1 MSDGSRQM
9 LGNIEP
15 LTDAP
20 DLQMEDGLAILL
32 SIKAAKHL
40 IFSSP
45 LVAIAE
51 RVLLI

>member
-1 MSDGSRQM
+1 MSDGNRQM

-20 DLQMEDGLAILL
+20 DLQMQDGLAILL